1 MFGNTIAEVMEL
13 QKDTFPFRK
22 LPWIQTTLAEH
33 VLLLNGKQTEGIFSV
48 SADVDK
54 VNCLKTRFDR
64 WEVPDYKNSMVDGN
78 APASLLKLWY
88 RELYDPRI
96 PDQVYEECVNTEDP
110 DKAREIVDKLPELN
124 KLVLTYL
131 VHFLQQFSHADVV
144 SCTKMDSSNLAMVFA
159 PNCLRCTSDDPKVIL
174 ENARKEMAFM
184 RTLIQS
190 MDTTH
195 IANLT

>member
-1 MFGNTIAEVMEL
+1 MFSNTIAKVIDL

-33 VLLLNGKQTEGIFSV
+33 VLLLNGKQTEGIFRV

-54 VNCLKTRFDR
+54 VNCLKNRFDR

-124 KLVLTYL
+124 KLVLTYF
-131 VHFLQQFSHADVV
+131 VNNSP
-144 SCTKMDSSNLAMVFA
+144 MPMW
-159 PNCLRCTSDDPKVIL
+159 
-174 ENARKEMAFM
+174 
-184 RTLIQS
+184 
-190 MDTTH
+190 
-195 IANLT
+195 